1 MPLISLKSCMAALP
15 KESPEF
21 NLNANT
27 EESVKIQGRRTS
39 LLEKK
44 KWGDREEEKETEAK
58 VTRD

>member
-1 MPLISLKSCMAALP
+1 MAALP

-44 KWGDREEEKETEAK
+44 KVGGQGGGKGNRGKSN
-58 VTRD
+58 